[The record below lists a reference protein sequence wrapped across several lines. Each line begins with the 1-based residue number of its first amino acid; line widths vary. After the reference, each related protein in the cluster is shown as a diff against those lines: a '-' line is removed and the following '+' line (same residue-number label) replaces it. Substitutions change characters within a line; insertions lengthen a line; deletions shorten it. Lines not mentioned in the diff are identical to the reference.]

1 MWLEAV
7 LTTLIA
13 AAKAGELDAAL
24 EAASGSGDGRG
35 IPRLTK
41 AA

>member
-13 AAKAGELDAAL
+13 AAKAGEL
-24 EAASGSGDGRG
+24 EAAGGSAGVRG
-35 IPRLTK
+35 VPKLSRQ
-41 AA
+41 